1 MFLSVINIQQKNCMV
16 LEELLCVWDYDISFG
31 FLGCSGIR
39 LLKLTRVAGQ
49 QSSFS
54 CLLLVVD

>member
-1 MFLSVINIQQKNCMV
+1 MFLSVINIQQKNSMV
-16 LEELLCVWDYDISFG
+16 IEELLCVWDNDISFG
-31 FLGCSGIR
+31 FLGCSGIT

-54 CLLLVVD
+54 CAPLVVA